1 MSQRALADPT
11 DRVHHRVQRG
21 EQQVPPAAS
30 LVPGVDEVLVSLIA
44 EQRGEDGVDR
54 LALPGGR
61 WGRGQA

>member
-1 MSQRALADPT
+1 M
-11 DRVHHRVQRG
+11 QRG
-21 EQQVPPAAS
+21 EQQVSPAAS

-44 EQRGEDGVDR
+44 EQRGEGGVDR